1 MGLQTRQAQSITWAT
16 KRKRFDNISDKKKAE
31 IDAAWRA
38 YHDNP
43 KMTLEEVQ
51 NRILEIA
58 TRKK

>member
-16 KRKRFDNISDKKKAE
+16 KRKLFDNISDKKKAE

-43 KMTLEEVQ
+43 KMTLEEV
-51 NRILEIA
+51 
-58 TRKK
+58 